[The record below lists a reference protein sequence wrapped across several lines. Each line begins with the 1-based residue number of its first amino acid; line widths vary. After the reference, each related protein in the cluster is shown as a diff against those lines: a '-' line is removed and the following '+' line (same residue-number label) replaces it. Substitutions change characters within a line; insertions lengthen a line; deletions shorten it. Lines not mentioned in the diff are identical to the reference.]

1 MKIVNA
7 IRSAAAKARA
17 SVPWGAYIPN
27 NKVLAGALAAGIS
40 LALTKFGVVDVP
52 AAYVSVGAFA
62 VVSYLLP
69 ESPVAAARVVAKAG
83 KVTIKRATTL
93 VGPVDVGIGT
103 KPPPDFVINNCSF
116 TPKYPPSV
124 TDEHP
129 TVPPQTA

>member
-27 NKVLAGALAAGIS
+27 NKVLAGALAAAIS
-40 LALTKFGVVDVP
+40 LALTKLGVVDIP

-62 VVSYLLP
+62 VVSYLFP
-69 ESPVAAARVVAKAG
+69 ESPVAAAHVVAKAAQP
-83 KVTIKRATTL
+83 VRIQRQLKRAIPVRIGDTTAFENQIL
-93 VGPVDVGIGT
+93 ARNAVQL
-103 KPPPDFVINNCSF
+103 KQ
-116 TPKYPPSV
+116 SV
-124 TDEHP
+124 TKGDGP